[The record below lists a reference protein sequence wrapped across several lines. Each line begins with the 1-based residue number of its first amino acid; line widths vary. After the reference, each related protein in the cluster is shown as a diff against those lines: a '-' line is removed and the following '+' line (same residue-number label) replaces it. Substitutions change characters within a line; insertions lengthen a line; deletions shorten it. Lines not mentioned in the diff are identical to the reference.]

1 MEKRPDVQ
9 KILNQLKD
17 FQLQSVEKVFQR
29 LYGEKDRTD
38 RFLIADEVGL
48 GKTLVA
54 RGVIAKSIDFLWNK
68 VDRIDVIYICS
79 NREIASQNINRL
91 NITSKEKFSLA
102 SRLTLLPIKISGLKE
117 QKLNFISFTP
127 GTSFDLHSRTGI
139 MRERALIY
147 HILKEGWGLYR
158 TGPVNVFQDWA
169 SKTHFRDM
177 IKRFP
182 KDYKIDSELSKKFL
196 LALKERVREEKAQ
209 GKPDIR
215 SRFDDLC
222 LRFKVFK
229 KPENV
234 SNRDRRDATRL
245 IGEMRMILAKS
256 CLEALE
262 PDLIILDEFQRFK
275 HLLDGEDEM
284 SHLAQHLFNYKN
296 EEYPAKIILL
306 SATPYKMY
314 TLKQEEASDNHYKDF
329 ISTVKFLFNNDKNRI
344 RAFEDR
350 LKIFRS
356 QLFAMTKQSIT
367 NLRSIKHE
375 IEEEL
380 RKVMIRTEK
389 LAQTPDRNGM
399 IKEKK
404 DVFCKVE
411 ISDLERFAFIDR
423 VAQKVETSDM
433 VEYWKSSP
441 YLLNL
446 MDDYELKRKFNRIR
460 GKSQESYSLLKLI
473 KGSQK
478 RMLQWERIQKYKRI
492 EPANAKI
499 RMLIEN
505 GLDKGSWQLLW
516 VPPSLPY
523 YKPKGVYA
531 DSDIQNYTKSLIFSS
546 WQVVP
551 KAIAMLCSYEAER
564 RMTKGFPGMGIN
576 YDEVTKKRR
585 PLLVFREA
593 EGRPAGLANLALFYP
608 CMTLAQKIDP
618 LRIALQIVPKYGP
631 PSYMRLR
638 AWVREKVVRLLDEA
652 VGTSEKHGG
661 RPDKRWYWAA
671 LALLDRKFHFERVK
685 NWFKA
690 DQNGL
695 RWEDV
700 MEERREGEEKAFFK
714 KHVEN
719 FKEFFLTPEKLGPRP
734 RNLVDV
740 LTKFAL
746 ASPAVTALRSLLRLR
761 ENEKAFALP
770 QVYQSAAT
778 ISAGFRV
785 LFNVPETI
793 ALIRSLN
800 DKDPYWER
808 VLDYGVS
815 GNLQAVLD
823 EYVHVLKDS
832 LGFVD
837 HPYEEIVLLIAKA
850 IHQALSIRTITL
862 DYEDISAPP
871 YSRRI
876 QVEKRRIRCRYALRL
891 GEDKSEGDEE
901 VTRASQVR
909 DSFNSP
915 FRPFL
920 LATTSIGQE
929 GLDFHQYCHSIYH
942 WNLPANPVDLEQRE
956 GRIHRYKGLV
966 IRKNL
971 AKHFGLKKL
980 KEKRTELDPWRYLFD
995 QEVKLRGS
1003 KKDDIWPFWVFE
1015 TDGGAKIDRHVP
1027 CMPMSR
1033 DRERFRDLQST
1044 LVLYRIVFGQPR
1056 QEDLVEFLKRY
1067 LDPEEIQKEIEN
1079 FRIDLSPR

>member
-1 MEKRPDVQ
+1 MDKKPDVQ
-9 KILNQLKD
+9 KILSQLKD
-17 FQLQSVEKVFQR
+17 FQLRSVEKVFQR
-29 LYGEKDRTD
+29 LYCDKDRTD
-38 RFLIADEVGL
+38 RFLIADEAGL

-54 RGVIAKSIDFLWNK
+54 RGVIAKSVDFLWDK
-68 VDRIDVIYICS
+68 VNRIDVIYICS

-91 NITSKEKFSLA
+91 NITSKKQFSLA
-102 SRLTLLPIKISGLKE
+102 SRLTLLPLKISGLKK
-117 QKLNFISFTP
+117 QKMNFISFTP

-158 TGPVNVFQDWA
+158 AGPINLFQDWA
-169 SKTHFRDM
+169 SRKHWREM
-177 IKRFP
+177 LKLFP
-182 KDYKIDSELSKKFL
+182 KYYEIDEDLAESFL
-196 LALKERVREEKAQ
+196 IALEERVKEEKAQ

-215 SRFDDLC
+215 CRFDDLC
-222 LRFKVFK
+222 KRFKVVK
-229 KPENV
+229 KPRNV
-234 SNRDRRDATRL
+234 SDRNRRDATRL
-245 IGEMRMILAKS
+245 IGEMRMILAKA

-262 PDLIILDEFQRFK
+262 PDLVILDEFQRFK

-284 SHLAQHLFNYKN
+284 SRLAKHLFNYKN
-296 EEYPAKIILL
+296 KEYPAKLFLL

-314 TLKQEEASDNHYKDF
+314 TLKQEEAVDNHYEDF
-329 ISTVKFLFNNDKNRI
+329 IRTVGFLFNDKQRI
-344 RAFEDR
+344 RYFEEK
-350 LKIFRS
+350 LKRFRS
-356 QLFAMTKQSIT
+356 DFITMTKQSIA
-367 NLRSIKHE
+367 NLRSIKQE
-375 IEEEL
+375 IEAEL

-389 LAQTPDRNGM
+389 LAQTHDRNGM

-411 ISDLERFAFIDR
+411 INDLESFAIVDKIAME
-423 VAQKVETSDM
+423 VKTSDM
-433 VEYWKSSP
+433 VEYWKSAP

-446 MDDYELKRKFNRIR
+446 MEDYDLKRKFDRIR
-460 GKSQESYSLLKLI
+460 ENSQESHSLLKLI
-473 KGSQK
+473 KASQK
-478 RMLQWERIQKYKRI
+478 KMLQWERIQGYKKI
-492 EPANAKI
+492 DPANAKI
-499 RMLIEN
+499 RMLMEN

-523 YKPKGVYA
+523 YQPKGVYA
-531 DSDIQNYTKSLIFSS
+531 YKDLQNYTKSLIFSS

-551 KAIAMLCSYEAER
+551 KAIAMLCSYGAER
-564 RMTKGFPGMGIN
+564 RMTKGFPGLGIN
-576 YDEVTKKRR
+576 YDEVTNKRR
-585 PLLVFREA
+585 PLLVLRET
-593 EGRPAGLANLALFYP
+593 EGRPAGMANLALFYP

-618 LRIALQIVPKYGP
+618 LGIALEIMPKYGP

-638 AWVREKVVRLLDEA
+638 ALVREKVERLLDEA
-652 VGTSEKHGG
+652 VGTKEKHGG

-671 LALLDRKFHFERVK
+671 LALLDRKFYFKEVK
-685 NWFKA
+685 NWF
-690 DQNGL
+690 DTNENGL
-695 RWEDV
+695 RWEDS
-700 MEERREGEEKAFFK
+700 MEAQRESEENAFFK
-714 KHVEN
+714 RHVKN
-719 FKEFFLTPEKLGPRP
+719 FKEFFDKPEKLGPRP
-734 RNLVDV
+734 GNLVDV
-740 LTKFAL
+740 LTKYAL
-746 ASPAVTALRSLLRLR
+746 ASPAVVALRSLLRLR
-761 ENEKAFALP
+761 EDDSAFGLP
-770 QVYQSAAT
+770 HVFQSAAT
-778 ISAGFRV
+778 VSAGFRV
-785 LFNVPETI
+785 LYNLPETI

-800 DKDPYWER
+800 DKEPYWER

-837 HPYEEIVLLIAKA
+837 HSYEEIVLLIAKT
-850 IHQALSIRTITL
+850 IHQAVSIRTVTL
-862 DYEDISAPP
+862 EFEDIAAPP
-871 YSRRI
+871 YSRQI

-891 GEDKSEGDEE
+891 GEDKTEGDEE
-901 VTRASQVR
+901 VTRSSQVR

-966 IRKNL
+966 IRRNL
-971 AKHFGLKKL
+971 ARHFSLKKL
-980 KEKRTELDPWRYLFD
+980 KENRTYLDPWKFLFI
-995 QEVKLRGS
+995 QEVELRGD

-1033 DRERFRDLQST
+1033 DRERLKDLQST
-1044 LVLYRIVFGQPR
+1044 LVLYRMVFGQPR
-1056 QEDLVEFLKRY
+1056 QEDLVEFLKKYMGR
-1067 LDPEEIQKEIEN
+1067 EEIKKEMEN

>member
-1 MEKRPDVQ
+1 MNKRPDSDR
-9 KILNQLKD
+9 ILNQLKD
-17 FQLQSVEKVFQR
+17 FQLQSVKKVFQR
-29 LYGEKDRTD
+29 LYCDEDKTN

-54 RGVIAKSIDFLWNK
+54 RGVIAKSIDFLWDK
-68 VDRIDVIYICS
+68 VERIDVIYICS

-91 NITSKEKFSLA
+91 NITSEKQFSLA
-102 SRLTLLPIKISGLKE
+102 SRLTLFPLKISGLKE

-139 MRERALIY
+139 MLERALIY
-147 HILKEGWGLYR
+147 HILRDGWGLYR
-158 TGPVNVFQDWA
+158 AGPKNVFQDWA
-169 SKTHFRDM
+169 HKKNWHEM
-177 IKRFP
+177 LKWFP
-182 KDYKIDSELSKKFL
+182 KSYKIDKDLAERFL
-196 LALKERVREEKAQ
+196 KALEEQVKEDKAR

-222 LRFKVFK
+222 ERFKVVK
-229 KPENV
+229 KPRNV
-234 SNRDRRDATRL
+234 SERDRRDATQL
-245 IGEMRMILAKS
+245 IGEMRMILART

-262 PDLIILDEFQRFK
+262 PDIVILDEFQRFK

-284 SHLAQHLFNYKN
+284 SRLAQHLFNYKN

-314 TLKQEEASDNHYKDF
+314 TLKQEEAVDNHYEDF
-329 ISTVKFLFNNDKNRI
+329 IRTVGFLFNNEQRTRD
-344 RAFEDR
+344 FESK
-350 LKIFRS
+350 LKRFRS
-356 QLFAMTKQSIT
+356 DFFAMTRQSIA
-367 NLRSIKHE
+367 NLRLIKQE

-399 IKEKK
+399 VKEKK

-411 ISDLERFAFIDR
+411 IRDLESFAVVDR
-423 VAQKVETSDM
+423 VAQEVGTSDM
-433 VEYWKSSP
+433 VEYWKSAP

-446 MDDYELKRKFNRIR
+446 MENYDLKRKFDKVRKKEETSR
-460 GKSQESYSLLKLI
+460 PLLELI
-473 KGSQK
+473 KASQK
-478 RMLQWERIQKYKRI
+478 KMLQWEKIQKYKKI

-499 RMLIEN
+499 RMLMEN

-523 YKPKGVYA
+523 YKPKGVYR
-531 DSDIQNYTKSLIFSS
+531 DKGLQNYTKSLIFSS

-564 RMTKGFPGMGIN
+564 RMVKAFLEENIG
-576 YDEVTKKRR
+576 YDELSRKRS
-585 PLLVFREA
+585 PLLVFRET
-593 EGRPAGLANLALFYP
+593 EGRLAGMANLALFYP

-618 LRIALQIVPKYGP
+618 LEIALEIMPKYGP

-638 AWVREKVVRLLDEA
+638 AAVREEVGRLLDEV
-652 VGTSEKHGG
+652 VGASEKRGG

-671 LALLDRKFHFERVK
+671 LALLDRHYYLDEVR
-685 NWFKA
+685 NWFGTKE
-690 DQNGL
+690 NGL
-695 RWEDV
+695 RWEDS
-700 MEERREGEEKAFFK
+700 MEAQRESEEDAFFK
-714 KHVEN
+714 RHVKQ
-719 FKEFFLTPEKLGPRP
+719 FKEFFDRPEKLGPRP
-734 RNLVDV
+734 GNLGDV

-761 ENEKAFALP
+761 EDDSAFGLP
-770 QVYQSAAT
+770 HFFQSAAT
-778 ISAGFRV
+778 VSAGFRV
-785 LFNVPETI
+785 LYNLPETI
-793 ALIRSLN
+793 ALIRSFN
-800 DKDPYWER
+800 DKEPYWER
-808 VLDYGVS
+808 VLDYGVA

-850 IHQALSIRTITL
+850 IHQALTIRTVSL
-862 DYEDISAPP
+862 EYEDISAPP

-876 QVEKRRIRCRYALRL
+876 QVQKKRIRCRYALRL

-901 VTRASQVR
+901 VTRSGQVR

-966 IRKNL
+966 IRRNL

-980 KEKRTELDPWRYLFD
+980 KENTTYLDPWKFLFD
-995 QEVKLRGS
+995 QGVKFRLKER
-1003 KKDDIWPFWVFE
+1003 DDIWPFWVFE

-1033 DRERFRDLQST
+1033 DRERLKDLQST
-1044 LVLYRIVFGQPR
+1044 LVLYRMVFGQPR
-1056 QEDLVEFLKRY
+1056 QEDLVEFLKKY
-1067 LDPEEIQKEIEN
+1067 MDKEEIRKEIQN